1 MGRYIARRLLAMVPL
16 LFGISVVIFAIIRL
30 VPGDPIV
37 IMIGAENA
45 TPDEVVR
52 LRQVLGLDQ
61 PIPIQYLK
69 FLGRIATGDL
79 GSSLASDE
87 PVTRLIRERLPA
99 TIELTLAA
107 MAVALAIA
115 IPVGVLS
122 AIRKYTVVDT
132 AGTVAALLGISMPNF
147 WLGVMLIFLFSLR
160 LGWLP
165 ASGRAESL
173 TGGLV
178 RLVATG
184 DPAALLSAAAH
195 LVLPAVTLGS
205 ALAAVVTRLTR
216 SAMLEVIGQD
226 YIRTAR
232 AKGLRGTRVVLR
244 HALRNAL
251 IPVVTVVGLEF
262 GALLGG
268 AVITETI
275 FAWPGIGRLAIRSI
289 FQRDFP
295 VVQGVVLMIA
305 VVRICANLAVDVCY
319 AVIDPRIRYA

>member
-1 MGRYIARRLLAMVPL
+1 MGRYIVRRLVAMIPL
-16 LFGISVVIFAIIRL
+16 LFGISVVIFTIIRL
-30 VPGDPIV
+30 VPGDPIL
-37 IMIGAENA
+37 IMIGVENA

-61 PIPIQYLK
+61 PIPVQYLK
-69 FLGRIATGDL
+69 FLRRVVTGDL
-79 GSSLASDE
+79 GFSLASDE
-87 PVTRLIRERLPA
+87 PVSRLIRERLPA
-99 TIELTLAA
+99 TVELTLAA
-107 MAVALAIA
+107 IAVALAIA
-115 IPVGVLS
+115 IPAGVIS
-122 AIRKYTVVDT
+122 AVRKYTVVDT

-147 WLGVMLIFLFSLR
+147 WLGVMLIFLFALR

-165 ASGRAESL
+165 ASGRPASL
-173 TGGLV
+173 VGGLGT
-178 RLVATG
+178 LLTTG
-184 DPAALLSAAAH
+184 DPSALGTAAAH

-205 ALAAVVTRLTR
+205 ALAAVITRLTR
-216 SAMLEVIGQD
+216 SAMLEVISQD

-232 AKGLRGTRVVLR
+232 AKGLPGPRVVLR

-305 VVRICANLAVDVCY
+305 VVRICANLAVDVLY
-319 AVIDPRIRYA
+319 AVIDPRIRYQ